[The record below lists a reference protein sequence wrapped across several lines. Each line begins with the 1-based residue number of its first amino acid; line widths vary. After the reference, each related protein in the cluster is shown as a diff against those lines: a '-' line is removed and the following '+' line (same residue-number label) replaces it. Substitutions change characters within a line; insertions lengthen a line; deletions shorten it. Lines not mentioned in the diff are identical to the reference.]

1 MSGVFVS
8 GVHVA
13 FLRAMLLV
21 VEHHFDFCGTG
32 VSRMWPGCGKPS
44 LALLPKVSARFT
56 FVFASANTLMPV
68 EDQEAIA
75 AAQRKADL
83 PR

>member
-8 GVHVA
+8 WVHVA

-21 VEHHFDFCGTG
+21 VEHPFDFCGTG
-32 VSRMWPGCGKPS
+32 VSRMWPGRGKPS
-44 LALLPKVSARFT
+44 LALLPKVSAHFT
-56 FVFASANTLMPV
+56 FVFASANTLMPA

-75 AAQRKADL
+75 AAQRMADL
-83 PR
+83 LR